1 MTATTRRWAWAAV
14 FLVTAGVVW
23 AAPSDL
29 AQEDYLEMFKK
40 LMTGDQDEAFLD
52 IEALLRC
59 SPNATSGVFGMCL
72 PLAHCANTGGV
83 PAGTCA
89 KGFGVCC
96 LAQRTCGEST
106 SYTHTN
112 FVNPGYYGSDTGS
125 GACTLTVNHA
135 NKNVCQVRLDFMELE
150 LAQPDTHGNCNV
162 DFLTVTGGASSV
174 PRICGSNSGQHM
186 YIDVDPTC
194 SALKVTV
201 DRSVT
206 PPDLRWWNIKVTQIP
221 CDSED
226 RAPTGCLQYYTESSG
241 YVKSFNFDHYNSFN
255 RSVNSEI
262 AKLNY
267 GVCIK
272 PEEGYCGIMWER
284 VTAFGNNAFTL
295 SGNVQATDP
304 TLVGTAGAGATG
316 AACTTDY
323 VIIPG
328 GVDNNQNSA
337 DRFCGLGF
345 PDSVTS
351 TMKPFVMYV
360 HTDADEY
367 SDTANRGFGLKYR
380 QITDC
385 C

>member
-1 MTATTRRWAWAAV
+1 MTTTTRRWAWAAM
-14 FLVTAGVVW
+14 FLAAAGVVC
-23 AAPSDL
+23 AAPSDVM
-29 AQEDYLEMFKK
+29 QEDYLEIFKK
-40 LMTGDQDEAFLD
+40 WMTGDQDEELMD
-52 IEALLRC
+52 LEAVLKC
-59 SPNATSGVFGMCL
+59 SPNATSEEFGLCL

-96 LAQRTCGEST
+96 IAQRTCGEST

-135 NKNVCQVRLDFMELE
+135 HKNICQMRLDFLELE
-150 LAQPDTHGNCNV
+150 LAQPDDDGNCNM
-162 DFLTVTGGASSV
+162 DFLAVTGGAATV
-174 PRICGSNSGQHM
+174 PSICGSMNSQ
-186 YIDVDPTC
+186 
-194 SALKVTV
+194 
-201 DRSVT
+201 
-206 PPDLRWWNIKVTQIP
+206 
-221 CDSED
+221 
-226 RAPTGCLQYYTESSG
+226 
-241 YVKSFNFDHYNSFN
+241 
-255 RSVNSEI
+255 I

-272 PEEGYCGIMWER
+272 AGEGYCGIAWGR
-284 VTAFGNNAFTL
+284 VAAFGTNSFTV
-295 SGNVQATDP
+295 SGSLPSTMP
-304 TLVGTAGAGATG
+304 LLVGTAATSGTG

-328 GVDNNQNSA
+328 GVDNNQNSE

-351 TMKPFVMYV
+351 TMKPFAMYV
-360 HTDADEY
+360 HTDADE
-367 SDTANRGFGLKYR
+367 STDVGNRGFGLQYR